1 MAHEVTLTAIY
12 EVVDDGWI
20 QARIQ
25 ELPEVITA
33 APTREEAQEL
43 LQDALLEY
51 LTSLSEPLEAGKA
64 AGDLQ
69 HLQLTVSA

>member
-12 EVVDDGWI
+12 EIVDDGWI

-33 APTREEAQEL
+33 APTREEAEEL

-51 LTSLSEPLEAGKA
+51 LTSLSEPLEAGQA

-69 HLQLTVSA
+69 RLQLTVRA